1 MTEDA
6 RALLDLLGERLPST
20 PLALGATSP
29 GTGPIWMS
37 AGTLPDG
44 RAVTPRTPM
53 YAGSVTKQF
62 IAAVAGCAILDGALD
77 HDDVVGRIL
86 PGLPSWAQRVRIRHL
101 VHHTAGLP
109 PTSRLLAELGTTDEA
124 DLDNDLVLRAL
135 AHVRRLAREPG
146 QVFAYS
152 NAGYVLLAE
161 TLRVATGVDPARL
174 ARQTLLLPLAMRDS
188 SIGDPPYALRR
199 PPPRTVGDGGLW
211 TSVVDLVRWLDALNR
226 RLLGDQLTVLLEAPG
241 RLDDGTP
248 LDYAWGMTARPDRAG
263 VTYTH
268 GGSWPGW
275 TAKTVRNPGA
285 GTSVALLTRHDDTQL
300 VSDTAMA
307 IHDLL
312 LPT

>member
-1 MTEDA
+1 M
-6 RALLDLLGERLPST
+6 
-20 PLALGATSP
+20 
-29 GTGPIWMS
+29 
-37 AGTLPDG
+37 
-44 RAVTPRTPM
+44 
-53 YAGSVTKQF
+53 
-62 IAAVAGCAILDGALD
+62 
-77 HDDVVGRIL
+77 
-86 PGLPSWAQRVRIRHL
+86 
-101 VHHTAGLP
+101 
-109 PTSRLLAELGTTDEA
+109 
-124 DLDNDLVLRAL
+124 LRAL

-161 TLRVATGVDPARL
+161 TLRVATESIPRAWRARHSCSPWPC
-174 ARQTLLLPLAMRDS
+174 ATAAS
-188 SIGDPPYALRR
+188 ATR
-199 PPPRTVGDGGLW
+199 PTPCAVHPRTVGDGGLW